1 MSERNQRK
9 VYTGR
14 VVSDKMDKTVTVMV
28 ETYKKHSLYGKRVK
42 YSKKY
47 KAHDEQNQAKLGD
60 IVKIMENRPLSATK
74 RFRLVE
80 IVEEVVVRTKSGAR
94 RPDGSYIKFD

>member
-14 VVSDKMDKTVTVMV
+14 VVSDKMDKTITVMV

-42 YSKKY
+42 YSKKF
-47 KAHDEQNQAKLGD
+47 KAHDEQNEAKIGD
-60 IVKIMENRPLSATK
+60 VVRIMETRPFSATK

-80 IVEEVVVRTKSGAR
+80 VVEKAV
-94 RPDGSYIKFD
+94 II